1 MTPVHTPAPGTAFSA
16 GGGVGAWF
24 FVFATN
30 AGRVTGCD
38 KYVRRLGAGVQFC
51 TLKTE
56 DDKLTHKLVLTS
68 RKQGREVG

>member
-1 MTPVHTPAPGTAFSA
+1 MMPVRTPAPGTAFSA
-16 GGGVGAWF
+16 GGEVGTWF
-24 FVFATN
+24 FAFATN

-38 KYVRRLGAGVQFC
+38 KHVRRLGPGVYFC

-56 DDKLTHKLVLTS
+56 DDKLTHKLVLTG